1 MIDYKMRDIESMFPH
16 SNTIYDYFINND
28 KNEWASWD
36 EKIGAGVW
44 KPASNL
50 PYHKM
55 LVPTTDSIRNRYIL
69 NTLLRN
75 KKFALAV
82 GLTGTGK
89 SVVIN
94 GILLELDDSFSS

>member
-1 MIDYKMRDIESMFPH
+1 
-16 SNTIYDYFINND
+16 
-28 KNEWASWD
+28 
-36 EKIGAGVW
+36 
-44 KPASNL
+44 
-50 PYHKM
+50 M

-94 GILLELDDSFSS
+94 GIL